1 MFQVTKRF
9 TLACA
14 TMLMAFAFNANAA
27 TIQSWNTNDVVTD
40 SAPYVEF
47 DSYYSTIY
55 SANGSMEAVGGITWK
70 ERDTQAPGLSVVT
83 NDDQDGSNCIMSS
96 GYNPFDGSTKQCSDP
111 FLSSKRFK
119 LYSTDNQPLYL
130 KFNVTASDDNTYRIL
145 QKYSDYSPTR
155 WEDFTIELGFLL
167 ADGTFV
173 ASTSNDGLSFSDSK
187 GNTYTQ
193 PISASNV
200 RDRDLSALFSHGLFG
215 APDKNHPES
224 GYFNPNVRA
233 MFAMTVAED
242 IITSQGISTSYSD
255 IFGSWLNEESLP
267 TGIFWDDDNDP
278 VTDNVLMA
286 NCDGDYDTVNGVCNG
301 TWVTYR
307 EYDGVVNGEA
317 GVSTGVATPVSA
329 AVLAEWAVQPEI
341 YVHDFIDD
349 LANLGLTYH
358 VQLGDNSQWPT
369 PNSFVIRFTPIPVS
383 E

>member
-1 MFQVTKRF
+1 MFQVSKCF
-9 TLACA
+9 MMGCV
-14 TMLMAFAFNANAA
+14 TMLMAFALNANAA
-27 TIQSWNTNDVVTD
+27 TVQSWDINDVVTD

-55 SANGSMEAVGGITWK
+55 GANGSMEAIGGVTWK

-83 NDDQDGSNCIMSS
+83 NDDVDGSNCIMSS
-96 GYNPFDGSTKQCSDP
+96 GVHPIDGSTKQCSDP
-111 FLSSKRFK
+111 FQSSKRFK

-155 WEDFTIELGFLL
+155 WQDFTIELGFLL

-173 ASTSNDGLSFSDSK
+173 ASTTNDGLSFSDRK
-187 GNTYTQ
+187 GQTYTSTSTDQ
-193 PISASNV
+193 EN
-200 RDRDLSALFSHGLFG
+200 DRDLSAFFSHGLFG
-215 APDKNHPES
+215 TADKNHPED

-233 MFAMTVAED
+233 FFAMNATED
-242 IITSQGISTSYSD
+242 AITSQGISASYSD
-255 IFGSWLNEESLP
+255 IFGEWLNEESLP

-286 NCDGDYDTVNGVCNG
+286 NCDGDYDTINGVCNG

-317 GVSTGVATPVSA
+317 GNSDGVANPVSDE
-329 AVLAEWAVQPEI
+329 VLAEWATQPEI

-358 VQLGDNSQWPT
+358 VLLGDNNQWPT
-369 PNSFVIRFTPIPVS
+369 PNSFVIRFTPVPVS